1 MSFDIKKKG
10 LNSYNLRISNFFE
23 IVKNPNP
30 AVRSRY
36 IWSEVVEGTPM
47 FQNYVRSLRGWK
59 VDSRVGTN
67 SNFMRL
73 IVE

>member
-47 FQNYVRSLRGWK
+47 FQNYVRSLRG
-59 VDSRVGTN
+59 
-67 SNFMRL
+67 
-73 IVE
+73 